1 MMRHLA
7 AAPTRARRTVLI
19 AGLAMLALAGA
30 LLVIAFQPA
39 TANRLGYALPR
50 ANGLPSQ
57 FSYQGLTYHAPD
69 YCAGASSCDP
79 ARAKRDTE
87 TTLAEKG
94 IWPLKQ
100 VALLPTLFGASHP
113 ILEPVNDTFFS
124 DADTPYSSNVTPLFL
139 YIADPAMP
147 GAYVLYMRDGG
158 P

>member
-1 MMRHLA
+1 MRRLA
-7 AAPTRARRTVLI
+7 VADPRSRRALLI
-19 AGLAMLALAGA
+19 AGVVMMALAGA
-30 LLVIAFQPA
+30 LVVFAFQPA

-57 FSYQGLTYHAPD
+57 FSYQGMTYHAPD

-87 TTLAEKG
+87 TTLAERG

-100 VALLPTLFGASHP
+100 VALLPTLFGPSHP
-113 ILEPVNDTFFS
+113 ILEPVNDAFFS
-124 DADTPYSSNVTPLFL
+124 DADTPYSSAITPLFL
-139 YIADPAMP
+139 YIPDPATP
-147 GAYVLYMRDGG
+147 GAYVYFQRDGA